1 MGKVEENLAK
11 AGYAVPEAARPVA
24 AYVPALISGRDV
36 MTSGQ
41 LPMVA
46 GQLQHVGK
54 VGAEVSPEAAKE
66 AARTCALNALG
77 AIRMA
82 AGDLDRVEQVLR
94 VVVYVASAPG
104 FTAQPQVAN
113 GASELMQAA
122 FGEAGQHTR
131 SAVGVAELPLGA
143 PVEVEVWVRLKA

>member
-1 MGKVEENLAK
+1 MGKVEENLAQ
-11 AGYAVPEAARPVA
+11 AGFKVPEAAKPVA
-24 AYVPALISGRDV
+24 AYVPALASGRDV

-41 LPMVA
+41 LPLVG
-46 GQLQHVGK
+46 GQLQHTGK

-77 AIRMA
+77 AIRMV

-104 FTAQPQVAN
+104 FTGQPQVAN
-113 GASELMQAA
+113 GASELLQTA
-122 FGEAGQHTR
+122 FGAGGQHTR
-131 SAVGVAELPLGA
+131 SAVGVYELPMGA

>member
-11 AGYAVPEAARPVA
+11 AGYTVPEAAKPVA
-24 AYVPALISGRDV
+24 AYVPALMSGRDV

-41 LPMVA
+41 LPMVT

-54 VGAEVSPEAAKE
+54 VGADVSPEDAKD

-113 GASELMQAA
+113 GASELMQVA
-122 FGEAGQHTR
+122 FGDGGQHTR
-131 SAVGVAELPLGA
+131 SAVGVSELPLGA